1 MSVCRNAPPT
11 TLFRNVRGGFSTESA
26 LQIYLK
32 EIYQIPLLSPDEE
45 KAITQRVVAG
55 DKEAREKLIRSN
67 LRLVVSIAKVYVNRG
82 LSFLD
87 LIEEGNLGMI
97 RAVRGFDP
105 STGYKFSTYA
115 TWWIKQAIRR
125 ALTDKSKTIRIP
137 SYIVEKISELKAT
150 STYLFDKLERMPE
163 SNEIAEVMDITANKV
178 EFIEHAIR
186 STASLDKSGVTGSD
200 LIWALSKVMP
210 DTKTLLPEEAFDET
224 CDRETVKHLLE
235 IISEREAVVL
245 KMRFGLT
252 DGEPKTLEEVGQQLH
267 ISRERVRQIEKE
279 AILKL
284 HYIVTKEK

>member
-1 MSVCRNAPPT
+1 M
-11 TLFRNVRGGFSTESA
+11 
-26 LQIYLK
+26 
-32 EIYQIPLLSPDEE
+32 LSPDEE

-163 SNEIAEVMDITANKV
+163 SNEIAAVMDITANKV

-186 STASLDKSGVTGSD
+186 STGSLDKSGVTGSD

-210 DTKTLLPEEAFDET
+210 DTKTLLPEEAFDEA
-224 CDRETVKHLLE
+224 CNRETVKHLLE
-235 IISEREAVVL
+235 IIGEREAVVL